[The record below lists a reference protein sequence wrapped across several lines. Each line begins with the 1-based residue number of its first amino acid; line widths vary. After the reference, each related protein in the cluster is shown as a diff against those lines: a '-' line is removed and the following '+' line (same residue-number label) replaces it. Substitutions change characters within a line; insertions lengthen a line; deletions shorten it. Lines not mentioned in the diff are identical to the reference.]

1 MTYHPGSPPP
11 LPHLAYLEALAQC
24 SEESARWHSVT
35 AGYAVLQLFEGW
47 AGVDGSG
54 VPPSVLEVRRVRRR
68 LAAVSES
75 DPIRRCLTHLVDVI
89 ERATTDADEPM
100 LRGIEVARILAAYG
114 KLLQYESSW
123 SLSRDVYETLVAY
136 AHCIDDEERL
146 LDAMLM
152 VGFSLRMLA
161 QFDEARDAYG
171 HLRDMA
177 ALLESEQYLLLSEL
191 GFAKIAIERGNLPAA
206 AGMLDQIITE
216 AHEVEH
222 VGIRAKAL
230 MDRARVAHQLGDL
243 ASATILG
250 HQALESSTDPMERE
264 RILINLGMAFT
275 HLGLLSEAR
284 DAYLIVNATAQEASV
299 RWLAE
304 INLMELAYLEA
315 REPTFEQHR
324 RQLAGIEL
332 PPYLQAVFQETLA
345 HGCRVFGREGA
356 AREAFQRM
364 RMIGE
369 RYGLNEFV
377 IKADAAL
384 EDVMNATPPVVVPSP
399 MESSGDTAPA
409 NVAAVAH
416 AIAEMRIRVSLRS

>member
-1 MTYHPGSPPP
+1 VTFRPGAPPP

-24 SEESARWHSVT
+24 TEEGARWHSVT

-47 AGVDGSG
+47 AGHDGSG
-54 VPPSVLEVRRVRRR
+54 VPPSVLELRRVRKR
-68 LAAVSES
+68 LAAVAEF
-75 DPIRRCLTHLVDVI
+75 DPIRRCLTQLVDVI
-89 ERATTDADEPM
+89 ERATVGAQDPV
-100 LRGIEVARILAAYG
+100 LLGIEVGRILAAYG
-114 KLLQYESSW
+114 KLLQYEASW
-123 SLSRDVYETLVAY
+123 SLSRDVFETVVAY
-136 AHCIDDEERL
+136 AQCIDDEERL
-146 LDAMLM
+146 LDSMLQ

-161 QFDEARDAYG
+161 QFDDARDAYG
-171 HLRDMA
+171 RLRDTA

-216 AHEVEH
+216 AREVEH

-243 ASATILG
+243 ATATILG

-264 RILINLGMAFT
+264 RILINLGVT
-275 HLGLLSEAR
+275 LTQLGMLNEAR
-284 DAYLIVNATAQEASV
+284 DAYLVVSASAQELTT

-315 REPTFEQHR
+315 RELTFEQYR
-324 RQLAGIEL
+324 RQLADKEL
-332 PPYLQAVFQETLA
+332 PPYLQAVYQETLA
-345 HGCRVFGREGA
+345 HGWRVFGREEA
-356 AREAFQRM
+356 AREAFERM
-364 RMIGE
+364 RAVGE

-384 EDVMNATPPVVVPSP
+384 EDVMRA
-399 MESSGDTAPA
+399 APA
-409 NVAAVAH
+409 VIPPAIVDAGEHEAGIAAVVH
-416 AIAEMRIRVSLRS
+416 SLSELRSNILRRD